1 MIVVMPR
8 VLSNTEPGTDRTN
21 SVAVEPGIFTWPPY
35 AMTVVAGNPG
45 GKICAVDCATVTV
58 YSLRMTAPP
67 VPVITVGAYVRGTTS
82 WFTNWGTVVASSSTW
97 FTDGV
102 PTAWLVSLT
111 SSDEKQPTSGNHVM
125 AIPARRI
132 LVRVTSEFNNI
143 HFSYAWR

>member
-1 MIVVMPR
+1 MIVGMWR
-8 VLSNTEPGTDRTN
+8 GLSKTEPRTERTN
-21 SVAVEPGIFTWPPY
+21 SVAVEPGIFTFPPY
-35 AMTVVAGNPG
+35 AMTVGAGDPR

-58 YSLRMTAPP
+58 YSLRMTAP
-67 VPVITVGAYVRGTTS
+67 VELVTTVGAYVRGIAS

-102 PTAWLVSLT
+102 PTAWAVSLT